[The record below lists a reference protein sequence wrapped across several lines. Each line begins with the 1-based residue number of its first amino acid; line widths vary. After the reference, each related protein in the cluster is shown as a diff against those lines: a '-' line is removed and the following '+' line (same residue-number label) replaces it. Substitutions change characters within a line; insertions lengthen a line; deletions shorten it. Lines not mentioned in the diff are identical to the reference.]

1 MSRLARNLTATLLVA
16 LVLPAAGCSTTR
28 GAVPGS
34 GGKGPQPS
42 EASGPKQLAA
52 TDAAAAEEGRDG
64 EDGGDAA
71 VESQQS
77 GEGAVDEAP
86 AKPSAVVKAANE
98 DSAPKG
104 EKAAAKERTPK
115 AEKAAKKESSPKAEK
130 KAAAT
135 AVALEL
141 PEPIH
146 KKIVKT
152 CGNDPGVGK
161 RLKSFRLETPD
172 GKPISP
178 GKYRGRVLLV
188 NFWGTWCEPCLKELP
203 KLEALYRRYR
213 KYGLTL
219 VAIATDEE
227 AEPVKE
233 IVRKKRMRA
242 KVAIGGESYA
252 ESFDAGTFPFS
263 FVVDGKYRGYKPE
276 CMGKL
281 EADVRR
287 ELEKRNR

>member
-1 MSRLARNLTATLLVA
+1 M
-16 LVLPAAGCSTTR
+16 AAPEEG
-28 GAVPGS
+28 
-34 GGKGPQPS
+34 
-42 EASGPKQLAA
+42 
-52 TDAAAAEEGRDG
+52 TDA
-64 EDGGDAA
+64 EDGGTEDPKAPK
-71 VESQQS
+71 SD
-77 GEGAVDEAP
+77 EGSADEAP
-86 AKPSAVVKAANE
+86 AKPAAM
-98 DSAPKG
+98 
-104 EKAAAKERTPK
+104 AAAP
-115 AEKAAKKESSPKAEK
+115 KKESEPRADKAAIKDSEK
-130 KAAAT
+130 KPDKKSVAT

-141 PEPIH
+141 PPPIH
-146 KKIVKT
+146 KKIVET

-161 RLKSFRLETPD
+161 PLRTFKLKTPE

-213 KYGLTL
+213 KHGLTL
-219 VAIATDEE
+219 VAIATDDE
-227 AEPVKE
+227 AESVKE
-233 IVRKKRMRA
+233 VVRKKRMRA

-263 FVVDGKYRGYKPE
+263 FVVDAKGVIRASYRGYKPE

-287 ELEKRNR
+287 ELENRSR